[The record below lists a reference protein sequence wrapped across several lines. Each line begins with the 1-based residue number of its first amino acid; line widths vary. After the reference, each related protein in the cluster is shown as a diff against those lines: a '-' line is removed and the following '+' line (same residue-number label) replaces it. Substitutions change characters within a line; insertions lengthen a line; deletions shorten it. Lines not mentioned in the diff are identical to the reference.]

1 MTHEE
6 CLFAVTEVQKANK
19 TFNTIAHQLDC
30 DRRPICRV
38 IAQLNATG
46 LLTEQERPDR
56 PPSLT
61 GGQQQRSLDKYISK
75 NPTATSNQLSNY
87 IFNKFSIR
95 VQNQVK

>member
-6 CLFAVTEVQKANK
+6 CLFAVKEAQNPNK

-30 DRRPICRV
+30 DRRTICRA
-38 IAQLNATG
+38 IARFNATG
-46 LLTEQERPDR
+46 LLTEQERPGR
-56 PPSLT
+56 PLSLT

-87 IFNKFSIR
+87 IFNKFDIR
-95 VQNQVK
+95 V